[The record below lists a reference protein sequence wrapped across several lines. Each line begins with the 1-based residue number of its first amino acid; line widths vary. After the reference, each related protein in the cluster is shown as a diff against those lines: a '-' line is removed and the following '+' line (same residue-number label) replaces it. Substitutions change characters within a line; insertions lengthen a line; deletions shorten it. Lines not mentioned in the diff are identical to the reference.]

1 MLFRG
6 WAGVTDERIEAVG
19 DQVLSQ
25 CEGGLEDYLTTWE
38 RRKKHL
44 RLEEAVSYEDL
55 EEGKL
60 PVGADRECP
69 ITLDAPKEPVY
80 IEGTNEVFEF
90 KALQRHYVEKGT
102 NPLTNKKFDWKNV
115 RRCSFSKRLRIN

>member
-38 RRKKHL
+38 PWKKHL
-44 RLEEAVSYEDL
+44 RREEASSYEAL
-55 EEGKL
+55 EKGESL
-60 PVGADRECP
+60 DGADCRCA
-69 ITLDAPKEPVY
+69 ITLEAAKKPVY
-80 IEGTNEVFEF
+80 IQGTNVVFDFE
-90 KALQRHYVEKGT
+90 ALQRHYVEKGT
-102 NPLTNKKFDWKNV
+102 NPITNQMFLWTDV
-115 RRCSFSKRLRIN
+115 RSM